1 MHMGFGL
8 LVDRILYRVTGRRI
22 RMRRVRLSFWVCMA
36 CLSLAA
42 IAANPAEAQEVAPG
56 VQAGVSL
63 DPDQFYFGGHI
74 ETSPLVD
81 RLRFRPSVDV
91 GIGDGVTLVAG
102 NFEFTYTFPG
112 SRPWN
117 LYVGGGPA
125 INWYSVDDG
134 GSDSEGGFNF
144 LIGAKNNAGLFFEM
158 KIGVEGSPDLK
169 FGVGYTF
176 R

>member
-1 MHMGFGL
+1 M
-8 LVDRILYRVTGRRI
+8 RRI
-22 RMRRVRLSFWVCMA
+22 RTSLWVCVA
-36 CLSLAA
+36 FLGLTSA
-42 IAANPAEAQEVAPG
+42 IATNPAEAQQVAPG
-56 VQAGVSL
+56 VQAGVSI

-81 RLRFRPSVDV
+81 RLRFRPSVDI
-91 GIGDGVTLVAG
+91 GIGDDVTLVAG

-112 SRPWN
+112 SRQWD

-125 INWYSVDDG
+125 INWYDHDS
-134 GSDSEGGFNF
+134 GSDTEGGFNF
-144 LIGAKNNAGLFFEM
+144 LFGAKNNAGLFFEM